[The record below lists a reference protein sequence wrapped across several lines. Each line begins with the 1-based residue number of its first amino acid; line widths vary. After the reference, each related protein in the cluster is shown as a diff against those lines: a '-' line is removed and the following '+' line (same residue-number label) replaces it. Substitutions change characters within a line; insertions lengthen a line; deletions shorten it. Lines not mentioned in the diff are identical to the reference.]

1 MTFDRAIMDLRK
13 TFNRLDLLT
22 LRSPPQRVALM
33 QRYESLRQ
41 SLRKMGYLPE
51 DLDGFQVGGQTLN
64 LVEKIIALGAVYCG
78 FNYDQVFELLREPC
92 NLHPDQLPYLGSQ
105 VRRRLNAP
113 DDVIGPAV
121 RVLMAS
127 ANNNAVDL
135 TPERTL
141 AEIAA
146 LAHGDIGQL
155 GEWDHAGNF
164 TFTPSAQL
172 PRHVRALVSEIT
184 VTQGRGGEVT
194 TKIKLN
200 DKLKALELL
209 ARHLG
214 LTTERVDVNI
224 DISIANRLE
233 QARARVL
240 EGQCERDDSA
250 GGRKLP
256 APAQTPKGLPALSAT
271 TLDRAR
277 SRAEQ
282 PGSGSDRAGGGDD
295 VPEIAERASD

>member
-1 MTFDRAIMDLRK
+1 MSLRR

-22 LRSPPQRVALM
+22 LRSPERRVSLM
-33 QRYESLRQ
+33 QRYEGMRQ
-41 SLRKMGYLPE
+41 ALRKMGYLPE
-51 DLDGFQVGGQTLN
+51 DLDGFQLNGQTLN
-64 LVEKIIALGAVYCG
+64 LVEKTIALGAVYCG
-78 FNYDQVFELLREPC
+78 FDYDQVFELLREPC
-92 NLHPDQLPYLGSQ
+92 DLTPEQLPYLGSQ
-105 VRRRLNAP
+105 VRRALGSPN
-113 DDVIGPAV
+113 DVIGPAV
-121 RVLMAS
+121 RVLMAG
-127 ANNNAVDL
+127 ANNNTMDL

-141 AEIAA
+141 AEIAT
-146 LAHGDIGQL
+146 LAHGDLGML
-155 GEWDHAGNF
+155 GEWDSAGNF
-164 TFTPSAQL
+164 TFTPSALL
-172 PRHVRALVSEIT
+172 PRQARALVSEIT

-209 ARHLG
+209 AKHLG
-214 LTTERVDVNI
+214 LTAERVDVNI

-250 GGRKLP
+250 GGRMLP
-256 APAQTPKGLPALSAT
+256 TPTQTPKGLPALSAT

-282 PGSGSDRAGGGDD
+282 PGSRSDRSGVSDD
-295 VPEIAERASD
+295 VPEIAERAPD